1 MKPSY
6 SSMKKTISGVAL
18 LAVSGLMLPALPP
31 AMVGSTF
38 SAQAQTRY
46 RTYTIPSGTVLKLQM
61 DRTITSKNATVGDTF
76 TTTVFESCVVNGI
89 TLVPAGSQVEGRITQ
104 VAKAERNKAGTIA
117 VEFNRIIFASGGSV
131 PIRGEL
137 TSLDPKEKRQIDNE
151 GNVKGKSTTKRNV
164 IFIGGGAGVG
174 AAIGAIAGGA
184 KGAGIGAGVGAAAGI
199 LGALLAKGNEA
210 EVKTGQKFGIELTQ
224 EARVNGGD
232 INGTGSST
240 QPGNYPPSTNEPG
253 YNPDTDEY
261 TDAEIVRRA
270 QTALRD
276 RGFYNGTVNG
286 RMNGRTRNALREF
299 QRQQQ
304 LEQNG
309 RLDRPTAD
317 ALGVVN
323 GNGGSGRNNG
333 GPDDWGSP
341 NPGGQNTG
349 NPGAGRDY
357 GYDRVAGEY
366 TDQSIVRRA
375 QAKLRDL
382 NFYNGDISGYL
393 SEDTRVALG
402 RYQQQQGLQN
412 TERLDRPTAQALGV
426 VY

>member
-1 MKPSY
+1 MKPLY
-6 SSMKKTISGVAL
+6 SSLKKTASGVAL
-18 LAVSGLMLPALPP
+18 LAVTGLVLPALPP
-31 AMVGSTF
+31 VLVGPTF

-46 RTYTIPSGTVLKLQM
+46 RNYNIPAGTVLKLQM

-76 TTTVFESCVVNGI
+76 TTTVFEACVVNGI
-89 TLVPAGSQVEGRITQ
+89 TLVPAGAQVEGRITQ
-104 VAKAERNKAGTIA
+104 VTKAERNKAGTIA
-117 VEFNRIIFASGGSV
+117 VEFERIIFSSGNSV
-131 PIRGEL
+131 AIRGEL

-151 GNVKGKSTTKRNV
+151 GRVKGKSTTKRNV

-174 AAIGAIAGGA
+174 AAIGAIAGGG

-210 EVKTGQKFGIELTQ
+210 EVKTGQKFGLELTQ

-240 QPGNYPPSTNEPG
+240 QPGNYPSSTNEPG
-253 YNPDTDEY
+253 YNADTDEY
-261 TDAEIVRRA
+261 TDAQIVSRA

-276 RGFYNGTVNG
+276 RGFYNGSING
-286 RMNGRTRNALREF
+286 RINGRTRNGLREF

-304 LEQNG
+304 LEENG
-309 RLDRPTAD
+309 RLDRPTAN
-317 ALGVVN
+317 ALGVLN
-323 GNGGSGRNNG
+323 GNGGNNG
-333 GPDDWGSP
+333 NNGPDDWGSP

-366 TDQSIVRRA
+366 TDQTIVRRA

-393 SEDTRVALG
+393 SEDTRQALG

-412 TERLDRPTAQALGV
+412 TERLDRQTAQALGV

>member
-1 MKPSY
+1 MNPLY
-6 SSMKKTISGVAL
+6 SSLKKTSAGVAL
-18 LAVSGLMLPALPP
+18 LAVTGLVLPALPP
-31 AMVGSTF
+31 VLVGSGL
-38 SAQAQTRY
+38 SAQAQTRF
-46 RTYTIPSGTVLKLQM
+46 RNYTIPSGTLLKLQM

-76 TTTVFESCVVNGI
+76 TTTVFEACVVNGI

-104 VAKAERNKAGTIA
+104 VTKAERNKAGTIG
-117 VEFNRIIFASGGSV
+117 VEFERIIFASGGSV

-174 AAIGAIAGGA
+174 AAIGAIAGGG

-232 INGTGSST
+232 INGTGSSNRPDNT
-240 QPGNYPPSTNEPG
+240 YPPSTNEPG
-253 YNPDTDEY
+253 YNADTDEY
-261 TDAEIVRRA
+261 TDAKVVSRA

-276 RGFYNGTVNG
+276 RGLYNGSING
-286 RMNGRTRNALREF
+286 RINGRTRNALREF

-304 LEQNG
+304 LEENG

-323 GNGGSGRNNG
+323 GNGNGRNNG

-341 NPGGQNTG
+341 NPGGRNTG

-393 SEDTRVALG
+393 SEDTRTALG
-402 RYQQQQGLQN
+402 RYQQRQGLQVS
-412 TERLDRPTAQALGV
+412 ERLDRPTAEALGV

>member
-1 MKPSY
+1 MKPLH
-6 SSMKKTISGVAL
+6 SSMKKIASGATL
-18 LAVSGLMLPALPP
+18 LVMTGFVIPVVPP
-31 AMVGSTF
+31 AVVGPTY

-46 RTYTIPSGTVLKLQM
+46 RNYTIPSGTVLKLQM

-89 TLVPAGSQVEGRITQ
+89 TVVPAGSQVEGRITQ
-104 VAKAERNKAGTIA
+104 VTRAERNKAGTIA
-117 VEFNRIIFASGGSV
+117 VEFERIIFASGGSV

-174 AAIGAIAGGA
+174 AAIGAIAGGG

-232 INGTGSST
+232 INGTGSSNR
-240 QPGNYPPSTNEPG
+240 PDNNYPTNEPG
-253 YNPDTDEY
+253 YNNDTDEY
-261 TDAEIVRRA
+261 TDAKVVSRA

-276 RGFYNGTVNG
+276 RGFYNGSING
-286 RMNGRTRNALREF
+286 RINGRTRNALREF
-299 QRQQQ
+299 QRQEQ
-304 LEQNG
+304 LEENG

-317 ALGVVN
+317 ALGVVR
-323 GNGGSGRNNG
+323 GNGRGGRNNG

-341 NPGGQNTG
+341 NSGGRNTG

-382 NFYNGDISGYL
+382 NYYNGDISGYL
-393 SEDTRVALG
+393 SEDTRTALG
-402 RYQQQQGLQN
+402 RYQQRQGLQVS
-412 TERLDRPTAQALGV
+412 ERLDRPTAEALGV